1 MNYVVR
7 FTASATLA
15 FACATVGVGQSRE
28 ADTSSDLGSEWVV
41 TGAIPSQLDLL
52 QRALFFVSTNPGA
65 DADDVAQELGISLLE
80 AIGITDDLLVR
91 GLIDFD

>member
-1 MNYVVR
+1 
-7 FTASATLA
+7 
-15 FACATVGVGQSRE
+15 
-28 ADTSSDLGSEWVV
+28 
-41 TGAIPSQLDLL
+41 LDLL